1 MMDDKAERKRGI
13 MMVCICFAVMFVGG
27 YSQFQISPLAS
38 QIMDWLQITKEQYS
52 LLFTFCMFPA
62 LVLSII
68 CGMLI
73 DKFGAKKLIAV
84 ALVISTI
91 GIVGRIFAS
100 SYPVMLACMLVLGLP
115 CVMLTATCAKIMS
128 SYFSGAKLGSMVGIT
143 SSGLVLGNF
152 LAMST
157 TAWFPSV
164 QMAFIFSGVL
174 STIVMVCWIVLV
186 KPDSNASADAKNLE
200 KDSSNESASTP
211 QQQVSMATS
220 LKVCLKNPYIWI
232 GGLTLMMLMA
242 GQVMIT
248 SFLPQALAAEK
259 NMTTQMSGIIT
270 STYIMGSFA
279 GYAFGPAIFGKF
291 KSKRVFLTC
300 CAIIVSLGI
309 AFAWKLD
316 MVGLIAAVLFVTG
329 ACLRLIM
336 PLIFA
341 MPVSLKGI
349 GPEYAG
355 TAGGL
360 QATIQTL
367 GATVVP
373 SFILTPLFGSSFT
386 VLFIAAGVLCAITI
400 FTLNILPITK
410 KERD

>member
-1 MMDDKAERKRGI
+1 MDDKAERKRGI

-84 ALVISTI
+84 ALVISTV

-100 SYPVMLACMLVLGLP
+100 SYPIMLACMLVLGLP

-174 STIVMVCWIVLV
+174 SAVVMVCWIVFV
-186 KPDSNASADAKNLE
+186 KPDSTSAVNSDNSGEAKAAP
-200 KDSSNESASTP
+200 K
-211 QQQVSMATS
+211 QQVSMATS

-259 NMTTQMSGIIT
+259 GMTTQMSGIIT
-270 STYIMGSFA
+270 STYILGSFA

-349 GPEYAG
+349 GSEYAG

-373 SFILTPLFGSSFT
+373 SFILTPLFGSNFT

>member
-1 MMDDKAERKRGI
+1 MDVKSDAKRGI

-38 QIMDWLQITKEQYS
+38 QIMDWLQISKEQYS

-84 ALVISTI
+84 ALVISTV

-100 SYPVMLACMLVLGLP
+100 SYEVLLACMLVLGLP

-128 SYFSGAKLGSMVGIT
+128 SYFSGAKLGSMVGVT

-152 LAMST
+152 IAMST

-164 QMAFIFSGVL
+164 QAAFVFSGVL
-174 STIVMVCWIVLV
+174 SAVVMVLWIFLV
-186 KPDSNASADAKNLE
+186 KPDSSAASSADADEGKGAA
-200 KDSSNESASTP
+200 KP
-211 QQQVSMATS
+211 QQSISMATS
-220 LKVCLKNPYIWI
+220 LAVCLKNPYIWI

-248 SFLPQALAAEK
+248 SFMPQALAAEK
-259 NMTTQMSGIIT
+259 GMSAQMSGIIT

-300 CAIIVSLGI
+300 CAVIVSLGI

-360 QATIQTL
+360 QATIQTV

-373 SFILTPLFGSSFT
+373 SFVLTPLFGGNFT

-410 KERD
+410 KDKED

>member
-1 MMDDKAERKRGI
+1 MDDKAERKRGI

-84 ALVISTI
+84 ALVISTV

-100 SYPVMLACMLVLGLP
+100 SYPIMLACMLVLGLP

-174 STIVMVCWIVLV
+174 SAVVMVCWIVFV
-186 KPDSNASADAKNLE
+186 KPDSTSAINSDNSGEVKAAPK
-200 KDSSNESASTP
+200 
-211 QQQVSMATS
+211 QQVSMATS

-259 NMTTQMSGIIT
+259 GMTTQMSGIIT
-270 STYIMGSFA
+270 STYILGSFA

-373 SFILTPLFGSSFT
+373 SFILTPLFGSNFT

>member
-1 MMDDKAERKRGI
+1 MESKSSAKRGI

-27 YSQFQISPLAS
+27 YSQFQISPLGT
-38 QIMDWLQITKEQYS
+38 QIMEWLQIDKGQYS

-73 DKFGAKKLIAV
+73 DKFGAKKLISI

-91 GIVGRIFAS
+91 GIVGRVFAS
-100 SYPVMLACMLVLGLP
+100 TYEVMLACMLVLGLP

-157 TAWFPSV
+157 TAWFPSM
-164 QMAFIFSGVL
+164 QSAFIFSAAV
-174 STIVMVCWIVLV
+174 SIVVTLCWIFMV
-186 KPDSNASADAKNLE
+186 KPDDKKPAGDSAEAP
-200 KDSSNESASTP
+200 A
-211 QQQVSMATS
+211 QQKISMATS
-220 LKVCLKNPYIWI
+220 LAVCLKNPYIWI
-232 GGLTLMMLMA
+232 GGLTLMVLMA

-248 SFLPQALAAEK
+248 SFMPQALAAEK
-259 NMTTQMSGIIT
+259 GMSTQMSGIIT
-270 STYIMGSFA
+270 STYILGSFA
-279 GYAFGPAIFGKF
+279 GYAVGPMIFGKF

-309 AFAWKLD
+309 AFAWKLE

-349 GPEYAG
+349 GAEYAG

-360 QATIQTL
+360 QATIQTV

-373 SFILTPLFGSSFT
+373 SFVLTPLFGSNFT
-386 VLFIAAGVLCAITI
+386 VLFIAAGVLCAVTI
-400 FTLNILPITK
+400 VTLNILPITK
-410 KERD
+410 KDKEN

>member
-1 MMDDKAERKRGI
+1 MDDKAERKRGI

-27 YSQFQISPLAS
+27 YSQFQISPLGS

-84 ALVISTI
+84 ALVISTV

-100 SYPVMLACMLVLGLP
+100 SYPIMLACMLVLGLP

-174 STIVMVCWIVLV
+174 SAVVMVCWIVFV
-186 KPDSNASADAKNLE
+186 KPDSTSAVNSDNSGEAKAAP
-200 KDSSNESASTP
+200 K
-211 QQQVSMATS
+211 QQVSMATS

-259 NMTTQMSGIIT
+259 GMTTQMSGIIT
-270 STYIMGSFA
+270 STYILGSFA

-373 SFILTPLFGSSFT
+373 SFILTPLFGSNFT

>member
-1 MMDDKAERKRGI
+1 MDVKSDAKRGI

-38 QIMDWLQITKEQYS
+38 QIMDWLQISKEQYS

-84 ALVISTI
+84 ALVISTV

-100 SYPVMLACMLVLGLP
+100 SYEVLLACMLVLGLP

-128 SYFSGAKLGSMVGIT
+128 SYFSGAKLGSMVGVT

-152 LAMST
+152 IAMST

-164 QMAFIFSGVL
+164 QAAFVFSGVL
-174 STIVMVCWIVLV
+174 SAVVMVLWIFLV
-186 KPDSNASADAKNLE
+186 KPDSSAASSADA
-200 KDSSNESASTP
+200 DESKGAAKP
-211 QQQVSMATS
+211 QQSISMATS
-220 LKVCLKNPYIWI
+220 LAVCLKNPYIWI

-248 SFLPQALAAEK
+248 SFMPQALAAEK
-259 NMTTQMSGIIT
+259 GMSAQMSGIIT

-300 CAIIVSLGI
+300 CAVIVSLGI

-360 QATIQTL
+360 QATIQTV

-373 SFILTPLFGSSFT
+373 SFVLTPLFGGNFT

-410 KERD
+410 KDKED